1 MRQVLVVCALA
12 AVLLGASAAAAQERP
27 AEFDVISLQAQASRD
42 VDNDL
47 LIAVLALQLQGS
59 DPAEL
64 ADTANRRMDEILKTA
79 AEFPV
84 VRLRSG
90 SYQTTPRYREK
101 RMDGWQLSQELRLES
116 PDFAAAS
123 RLIARLQQGLVVR
136 SMSVRLSAE
145 ARRAAENGLIVE
157 ALDAFRV
164 RAELVRRSMQSSGY
178 KIRTLDIGT
187 GGGAPPPVPLMARA
201 EAAPVAIEAG
211 VSQVTVTV
219 SGSIQLR

>member
-1 MRQVLVVCALA
+1 MRKVLVIA
-12 AVLLGASAAAAQERP
+12 ALLGGGVAAAQERP
-27 AEFDVISLQAQASRD
+27 AEFDVVSLQAQASRD
-42 VDNDL
+42 VDNDQ
-47 LIAVLALQLQGS
+47 LIAVLALQLQGP

-64 ADTANRRMDEILKTA
+64 ADSANRRMDEVLKIA

-123 RLIARLQQGLVVR
+123 RLIARLQHALVVR
-136 SMSVRLSAE
+136 SMSVRLSSE
-145 ARRAAENGLIVE
+145 ARRAAENSLIVE

-164 RAELVRRSMQSSGY
+164 RAELVRRSMQAGGY
-178 KIRTLDIGT
+178 RVRTLDIGT
-187 GGGAPPPVPLMARA
+187 AGGALPPVPLMARA
-201 EAAPVAIEAG
+201 EAAPVAVEPG
-211 VSQVTVTV
+211 VSPVTVTI